1 MELLAVSTPSK
12 NRPRLRRLFGLLL
25 VLPSLYLLYLALSL
39 ALLPAVADLK
49 DRRHNLTLE
58 VRDWQGNDHSFLL
71 GPGNPRWTPIERIPA
86 AMKWAVVV
94 AEDAR
99 FYQHSGFD
107 LQALRQALE
116 YDLQQKRLARGASTI
131 TQQLA
136 KNLYL
141 SREKTLTRKLKEFY
155 LAYRLEQELSKERIL
170 ELYLNLIE
178 IGPLV
183 HGVGEGAR
191 FYFGKPASALTPA
204 ECAFLAAML
213 PGPRLAYNPY
223 RNLAKVERRADK
235 ILRFM
240 RQRGVL
246 SDVDYQLA
254 LASRPNIAGLKRKVE
269 QSLEQ
274 LGVEPLPPVA
284 DPVEEDL
291 EMAGD
296 ETDPAAP
303 ATGSPPPDQ
312 DPGAVE
318 PPPASTQPEAEPTLP
333 PPPPAAGD

>member
-1 MELLAVSTPSK
+1 MESIAVSTPSK
-12 NRPRLRRLFGLLL
+12 NRPRLRRLFGLMLA
-25 VLPSLYLLYLALSL
+25 LPSLYLLYLALSL

-71 GPGNPRWTPIERIPA
+71 GPGNPRWTPLERIPA

-116 YDLQQKRLARGASTI
+116 YDLRQKRLARGASTI

-141 SREKTLTRKLKEFY
+141 SREKTLNRKLKEFY

-178 IGPLV
+178 VGPLV

-246 SDVDYQLA
+246 SEVDFQQA
-254 LASRPNIAGLKRKVE
+254 LANRPNIAGVKRKVE

-274 LGVEPLPPVA
+274 LGAEPLPPAADPVEDDFETAMEEPDSGPPAPQLPAADQDRGEVEPLPTPPTAKPEPPVA
-284 DPVEEDL
+284 
-291 EMAGD
+291 
-296 ETDPAAP
+296 
-303 ATGSPPPDQ
+303 
-312 DPGAVE
+312 
-318 PPPASTQPEAEPTLP
+318 
-333 PPPPAAGD
+333 PPPAAGD